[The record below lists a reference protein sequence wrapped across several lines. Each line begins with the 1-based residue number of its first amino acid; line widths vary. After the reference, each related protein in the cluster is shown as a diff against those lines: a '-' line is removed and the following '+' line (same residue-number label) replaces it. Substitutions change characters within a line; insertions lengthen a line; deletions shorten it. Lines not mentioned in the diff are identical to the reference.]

1 MTDTPSGGSTEPD
14 DAVPAA
20 DAPERPDVL
29 GPPRDGLTVGFV
41 PGIMPDKWFSRWDE
55 RFGNITPLTRLAL
68 NEGAGVEALRS
79 SAAHMALLRPDDE
92 HGRPDATEFHAVRL
106 FDEKPVVVLPVDHVL
121 TLLDEVPVEELAE
134 EFMMQDPT
142 SIPEWAEA
150 SSRYRAQNPRRL
162 PSMRDTSDGI
172 ELVAAG
178 IGLMIVPMSV
188 ARHHHRKDLT
198 YRVVEDMPPRPVDL
212 VWLRDD
218 RGNRAPEDEEIL
230 QEFVGIARG
239 RKASSSRGAS
249 STAEN
254 ASRQSGR
261 KKERPAPVRGKP
273 GRAPSGR
280 TSSRKN
286 RSGTTSRTSS
296 RAKKR

>member
-14 DAVPAA
+14 DAAPA
-20 DAPERPDVL
+20 DASPERDEVL

-55 RFGNITPLTRLAL
+55 RFGTTTPLTRVAL
-68 NEGAGVEALRS
+68 DEGSGVEALRS

-92 HGRPDATEFHAVRL
+92 RGRPDATEFHAVRL
-106 FDEKPVVVLPVDHVL
+106 FEEKPVVVLPVDHVL

-134 EFMMQDPT
+134 EFMLQDPT
-142 SIPEWAEA
+142 SIPEWADA
-150 SSRYRAQNPRRL
+150 SSTYRAHHPRKL

-198 YRVVEDMPPRPVDL
+198 YRVVEDMPSRPVDL

-218 RGNRAPEDEEIL
+218 GSDRAPEDEEIL

-239 RKASSSRGAS
+239 RKASSSRGS
-249 STAEN
+249 SGTAEN
-254 ASRQSGR
+254 AHRESGR
-261 KKERPAPVRGKP
+261 KKERPAPVRRKP

-280 TSSRKN
+280 TSSTKN
-286 RSGTTSRTSS
+286 RSGKRSRTSS
-296 RAKKR
+296 RGKKR